1 MHSEH
6 TNVLFFIKSAINRN
20 LDLSICFYITLTPSS
35 MFFFSS
41 LINYYEINDRYCI
54 NDINDNNNG
63 ENKFYHYHHHLTYF
77 LQMQHR
83 V

>member
-1 MHSEH
+1 
-6 TNVLFFIKSAINRN
+6 
-20 LDLSICFYITLTPSS
+20 

-41 LINYYEINDRYCI
+41 LIISYEINDRYCI
-54 NDINDNNNG
+54 NDINDNNKG
-63 ENKFYHYHHHLTYF
+63 ENKSYHYHHHLTYF